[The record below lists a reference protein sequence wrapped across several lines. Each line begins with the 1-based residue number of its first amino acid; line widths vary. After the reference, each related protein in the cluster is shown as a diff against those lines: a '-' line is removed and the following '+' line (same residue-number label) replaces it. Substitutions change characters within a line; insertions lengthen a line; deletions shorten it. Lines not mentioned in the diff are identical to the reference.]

1 MGLFEHSAL
10 PEKINDL
17 IRIGEVSSINPKK
30 GTARVVFDDDDGTVS
45 FDLPILQRNTFATK
59 DFNSVNVGEDVLCL
73 FLPTGPEEGFII
85 GSFYAG
91 EIELPESDENKRTT
105 LFKDGTRISYDMA
118 AHVLTAIIE
127 GTVLTADRKNVSA
140 TVPEAVMVTCKTATV
155 KASMQVTVDTPETH
169 VTGNVMVDGSLTV
182 KKLITGQGGFAISG
196 GSGATAKVEGS
207 LETTGDVKSDGDV
220 TAGKISLK
228 NHTHKEQGDGAET
241 SGPH

>member
-105 LFKDGTRISYDMA
+105 LFK
-118 AHVLTAIIE
+118 E

-140 TVPEAVMVTCKTATV
+140 TVPEAVTVTCKTATV

-169 VTGNVMVDGSLTV
+169 VTGNVMVDGALTV
-182 KKLITGQGGFAISG
+182 KQLITGKGGFAISG

-220 TAGKISLK
+220 TAGEISLK